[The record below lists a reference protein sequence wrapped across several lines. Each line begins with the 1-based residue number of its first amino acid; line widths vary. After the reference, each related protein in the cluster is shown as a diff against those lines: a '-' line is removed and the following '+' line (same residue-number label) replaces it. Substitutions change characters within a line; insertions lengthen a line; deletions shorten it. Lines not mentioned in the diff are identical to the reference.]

1 MGKIAVVLRIMPEDA
16 ETDLDEI
23 EDGVRDRINV
33 DDVERDE
40 VAFGLQAL
48 MVSTMTTDEEG
59 GTDHIENE
67 LEDLEGVQS
76 IEVEKFNKI

>member
-23 EDGVRDRINV
+23 EEGVRDRIDV
-33 DDVERDE
+33 DEVQRDE

-59 GTDHIENE
+59 GTDYLENQ

>member
-16 ETDLDEI
+16 ETDLDEL
-23 EDGVRDRINV
+23 EGGVRECIDV
-33 DDVERDE
+33 DEVERDE

-59 GTDHIENE
+59 GTDYLENQ